1 MLLNKRLPFI
11 KCVGK
16 LIFENGMGFCYY
28 VDIQDVKE
36 CDNVDTGIKK

>member
-16 LIFENGMGFCYY
+16 FIFEIGMGFCYY
-28 VDIQDVKE
+28 VDIKEVKE
-36 CDNVDTGIKK
+36 YDNAETGIKK

>member
-28 VDIQDVKE
+28 VDIQEFKE
-36 CDNVDTGIKK
+36 CDNGETGIKK